1 MTVSTARRNRIKQLA
16 ALGLLGSAG
25 ISGLIQE
32 ALAAGDMPA
41 IPGINRA
48 EGVVTVNG
56 QPAKVGT
63 PVKSGDRVATGKNS
77 MAVVVVGGDAFLLR
91 ENTEITVKG
100 SGDTL
105 DTIALL
111 SGKLLSVFSKRKTGK
126 MNVETRNAS
135 IGIRGTGMYIED
147 HPTRTYLCLC
157 YGEAAVDAKGMQT
170 KVIKTEYHESPVW
183 IDNSGAAA
191 KVEPGPFLNHTDEE
205 LIVLETLVGRK
216 PPFMGRNAPG
226 VRY

>member
-1 MTVSTARRNRIKQLA
+1 MTVSTIRRNRIKQLA
-16 ALGLLGSAG
+16 ALGLLGPAG

-48 EGVVTVNG
+48 EGSVTVNG
-56 QPAKVGT
+56 KPAKVGT
-63 PVKSGDRVATGKNS
+63 PVAMGDRVATGKNS

-105 DTIALL
+105 DTISLL

-126 MNVETRNAS
+126 MGVETRNAS

-147 HPTRTYLCLC
+147 HPTRTYFCLC
-157 YGEAAVDAKGMQT
+157 YGEASVDGKNMPT
-170 KVIKTEYHESPVW
+170 KIIKTDYHESPVW
-183 IDNSGAAA
+183 IDGSGAAA

-205 LIVLETLVGRK
+205 LIVLESLVGRK
-216 PPFMGRNAPG
+216 PPFVGRNTG
-226 VRY
+226 GIRY